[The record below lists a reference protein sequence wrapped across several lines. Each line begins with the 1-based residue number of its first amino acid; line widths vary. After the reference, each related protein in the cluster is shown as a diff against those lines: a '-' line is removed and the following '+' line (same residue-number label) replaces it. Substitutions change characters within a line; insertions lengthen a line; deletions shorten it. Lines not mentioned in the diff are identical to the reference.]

1 MRNKI
6 FLSNGIEMPALGF
19 GTYKTGSEEETIE
32 AVSTALQ
39 VGYRH
44 IDTASFYE
52 NEVGVGKGII
62 QSGVPREEI
71 FLTTKLWQHEQ
82 GFENALKAFEDSC
95 SRLQVDY
102 LDLYLIHW
110 PTKLNYETWRA
121 LEKLYKEGKV
131 KAIGVCNFKKE
142 HLKELIEKA
151 EIKPMVNQIQLHPEL
166 TEEDLTAYCKKE
178 TIQIVSWGPLE
189 RGKIYKI
196 TLLQQLA
203 EKYNRSISQI
213 TLRWHFQKGYVAI
226 PKSNKKER
234 MKENFQIF
242 DFELTKEDMKS
253 IDGLNKNERLSKAPE
268 NTIF

>member
-1 MRNKI
+1 MKNLI
-6 FLSNGIEMPALGF
+6 TLANGIKMPVLGF
-19 GTYKTGSEEETIE
+19 GTYKTGNKEETIE
-32 AVSTALQ
+32 AVKNALK

-52 NEVGVGKGII
+52 NETGVGEGIVK
-62 QSGVPREEI
+62 SGVPREEI

-82 GFENALKAFEDSC
+82 GFENALKAFEASC

-110 PTKLNYETWRA
+110 PTKLNMETWKA

-131 KAIGVCNFKKE
+131 RAIGVCNFKKH
-142 HLKELIEKA
+142 HLKELLTEA

-178 TIQIVSWGPLE
+178 NIQIVSWGPLE
-189 RGKIYKI
+189 RGKIFNI
-196 TLLQQLA
+196 PLLMELA
-203 EKYNRSISQI
+203 EKYNKSIPQI
-213 TLRWHFQKGYVAI
+213 TLRWHLQKGYAAI
-226 PKSNKKER
+226 PKSNKEER

-242 DFELTKEDMKS
+242 DFEITKDDMKY

-268 NTIF
+268 DTIF

>member
-1 MRNKI
+1 MENKI
-6 FLSNGIEMPALGF
+6 LLSNGVEMPAVGF
-19 GTYKTGSEEETIE
+19 GTYKTGNEEETIE
-32 AVSTALQ
+32 AVVTALK

-95 SRLQVDY
+95 SRLQVNY

-142 HLKELIEKA
+142 HLKELMDKA

-178 TIQIVSWGPLE
+178 GIQIVSWGPLE
-189 RGKIYKI
+189 RGKIFQLP
-196 TLLQQLA
+196 LLQQLA
-203 EKYNRSISQI
+203 DKYKKTISQI
-213 TLRWHFQKGYVAI
+213 TLRWHLQKGYVAI
-226 PKSNKKER
+226 PKSNKEER
-234 MKENFQIF
+234 IKENINIF
-242 DFELTKEDMKS
+242 DFELTKEDVIA
-253 IDGLNKNERLSKAPE
+253 IDGLNKNERLSKAPKD
-268 NTIF
+268 TSF